1 MNAID
6 ELLRLFVEHDY
17 VCVMECALPSE
28 TLIESVLFDELVSID
43 RPDILTLRRNIL
55 HERHIYLSE
64 SIRLKV
70 HISYL

>member
-1 MNAID
+1 M
-6 ELLRLFVEHDY
+6 EHDY
-17 VCVMECALPSE
+17 VCVMDFQLPAE
-28 TLIESVLFDELVSID
+28 VIIDRVLYDELVAID

-70 HISYL
+70 SFHV